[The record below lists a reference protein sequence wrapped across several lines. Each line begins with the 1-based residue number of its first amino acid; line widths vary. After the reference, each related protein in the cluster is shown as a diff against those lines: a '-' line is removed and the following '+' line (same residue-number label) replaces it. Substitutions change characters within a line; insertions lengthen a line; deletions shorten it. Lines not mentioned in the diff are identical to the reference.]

1 MFSLAKKV
9 CIQKCMD
16 LFLLHYSLVTE
27 NSAKCWQKLGN
38 TKNKFCVIIY
48 GNDAFGVNVCEF
60 VRDS

>member
-1 MFSLAKKV
+1 MRLRKKPHHSLMKNRRKFG
-9 CIQKCMD
+9 KD
-16 LFLLHYSLVTE
+16 LAEF
-27 NSAKCWQKLGN
+27 WQKLGN